1 MTFIDSAVLG
11 IVEGISEFLPISST
25 GHLILVSH
33 LLHIEQSSFQKS
45 FEIIIQLG
53 AILSVVVLYFKSFFN
68 IEILKKLIVAFIPTG
83 VIGLLLYKVI
93 KTYLIGNEVVVLW
106 SLLLGGIALV
116 VFELLHKEKGA
127 AQTPSGDSVRRRA
140 LPGGDAVEDITQVTY
155 TQAALIGLFQ
165 SLAII
170 PGVSRSAASIVGG
183 LLVGLK
189 RSTIVEFSFLLAVPT
204 MLAATGLDLV
214 KNASSFS
221 VDQAGLLAV
230 GFVASFM
237 VALFSIKLL
246 LQFIQKHTFVPF
258 GIYRIVI
265 ALLFFFFIVSQ

>member
-1 MTFIDSAVLG
+1 MTFVDSAVLG

-116 VFELLHKEKGA
+116 VFELLHKEKE
-127 AQTPSGDSVRRRA
+127 
-140 LPGGDAVEDITQVTY
+140 DAIQNISAISY
-155 TQAALIGLFQ
+155 AQAALIGLCQ
-165 SLAII
+165 AISVI

-237 VALFSIKLL
+237 VALFSIKFL
-246 LQFIQKHTFVPF
+246 LQFIQKHTFIPF